1 MFTKSRRFHVLALII
16 TLSVFS
22 FSFVVVNTPN
32 SQFEITKNLDI
43 FATMFKELDMYYV
56 DEVDPEKL
64 IRTGIDAM
72 LNSLDP
78 YTTFYSEEDMEGY
91 RMQTTGK
98 YGGIGALIRRM
109 DDFVIISEPYE
120 GFPAFNAGLIAGDK
134 IIEID
139 GQTAKGKTTDEV
151 SKMLKGKPGTDVLLK
166 IERFG
171 GEEKMVKTLT
181 RDEIKIKSVP
191 YAGLLEG
198 GKTGYIRLGNFTE
211 NCSKDVGDALK
222 KLKEEHQINS
232 IVLDLRGNPGGLL
245 NEAIAVANLFV
256 DKGLEIVSTKGKKTE
271 WSHSYRSKSAPIDT
285 EIPLVVLIDRSSAS
299 ASEIVAGVIQDLDR
313 GIIIGQRSFGKGLV
327 QTTKVVGYNSKVK
340 MTTAKYYLP
349 SGRCIQAI
357 DYSGGYND
365 NLEKI
370 PDSLRTTFKTIK
382 NKRKVYDAGGVDPD
396 IEVELETYANISQSL
411 LNKQLIF
418 DYVNQFRLEHET
430 IPSPIDFELAQA
442 DYDVFVKYIEG
453 KEYDYTTSSER
464 LLKDLEESAKDEKY
478 LEVIQT
484 DLENLTSKIKH
495 DKQKDLYKFQEEIE
509 QLLEYEIVSRYYYQV
524 GRIQEALEDTKEI
537 KEALELFADATKYEQ
552 ILQGN

>member
-16 TLSVFS
+16 LLSVS
-22 FSFVVVNTPN
+22 SVSFVVVNAPN
-32 SQFEITKNLDI
+32 NYFEITKNLDI

-120 GFPAFNAGLIAGDK
+120 GFPAFKAGLIAGDK

-151 SKMLKGKPGTDVLLK
+151 SKMLKGKPGTDVQLK

-191 YAGLLEG
+191 YAGLLNDS
-198 GKTGYIRLGNFTE
+198 KTGYIRLGNFTE

-256 DKGLEIVSTKGKKTE
+256 DKGLEIVSTKGKKPE

-285 EIPLVVLIDRSSAS
+285 EVPLVVLIDRSSAS

-327 QTTKVVGYNSKVK
+327 QTTKIVGYNSKVK

-370 PDSLRTTFKTIK
+370 PDSLRTSFKTIK
-382 NKRKVYDAGGVDPD
+382 NKRAVYDAGGVDPD
-396 IEVELETYANISQSL
+396 IDVELETYANISQSL

-418 DYVNQFRLEHET
+418 DYVNQFRLKHET
-430 IPSPIDFELAQA
+430 IPNPAEFELAQA
-442 DYDVFVKYIEG
+442 DYDIFVKYIEG
-453 KEYDYTTSSER
+453 KEYDYTTSSEQ

-478 LEVIQT
+478 LKVIQT

-537 KEALELFADATKYEQ
+537 KEALGLFADATKYEQ
-552 ILQGN
+552 LLKGN